1 MINTINEYQFKD
13 AFMSV
18 RPDNFSYEGLS
29 VLFDYFEELENDI
42 GEQIELD
49 VIAICCDYSE
59 ARYSEIYTDYIACKH
74 NGKLNIYNEEI
85 YTISNCNS
93 EPPSHSFSTLKIYG
107 KESICVCTYRI
118 VSFVVHSSSIGF
130 RYYSR

>member
-13 AFMSV
+13 AFMSI
-18 RPDNFSYEGLS
+18 RPDNFSYQGLT

-74 NGKLNIYNEEI
+74 NGKLNIYNDEI
-85 YTISNCNS
+85 YQAIKDDPDLENEIILEYLQDNTMVLEVSNN
-93 EPPSHSFSTLKIYG
+93 TVIYQA
-107 KESICVCTYRI
+107 
-118 VSFVVHSSSIGF
+118 F
-130 RYYSR
+130 